1 MVVERAVHIL
11 SSGDMHMR
19 MIKQGAVVVAAL
31 SLVTLGACTLDIQ
44 NPNQPTQEQ
53 VTTSV
58 DGVIALATGL
68 QGRFAQSYGNF
79 AYMAGLVTDEF
90 ASTSAA
96 LISISDAEQGAVPTG
111 TGIADN
117 VFNSIYRTVRTADDL
132 LAGSSALAS
141 QFEPGTRSG
150 IRALAYALK
159 AEALGEAIQSYQR
172 IPINT
177 YNVTAPTYVGR
188 SVALPYIRALL
199 DSAAAEIATTPPSTF
214 FNTSIITPG
223 VSLTNVIQL
232 FRARY
237 ARLANDD
244 ATAIAA
250 SNLVARTGPTA
261 LSLLTFPSP
270 AVNFFANVT
279 GGTNGIAPRR
289 QYRTSMDP
297 QDQRWQY
304 FVTPSTT
311 LTGRVGALL
320 DPWSRY
326 ANPQAPMPVYMP
338 DEALLIKAEA
348 LTRQNQLAAAQPVL
362 DSVRTD
368 CTGGRGIDDPK
379 ACLSPLGGQLT
390 QQQLIAEIYNQRK
403 YELFSTGLR
412 WEDTRRLSAIIGPVA
427 APAVP
432 TSGQRCWLPYAVGD
446 RNANPNA
453 TFAALPDPTEPS
465 SFPAGCPTT

>member
-1 MVVERAVHIL
+1 
-11 SSGDMHMR
+11 MR
-19 MIKQGAVVVAAL
+19 MNRTCAVAVAAASIGIAGC
-31 SLVTLGACTLDIQ
+31 SLDLQ
-44 NPNQPTQEQ
+44 NPNSPTEPQ

-68 QGRFAQSYGNF
+68 QGRFATSYGNF

-96 LISISDAEQGAVPTG
+96 LISISDAEQGAVPSG
-111 TGIADN
+111 TGVADQ
-117 VFNSIYRTVRTADDL
+117 VFNTIYRTVRTADDL
-132 LAGSSALAS
+132 LTGSDNLSS

-150 IRALAYALK
+150 LRALAYALK
-159 AEALGEAIQSYQR
+159 AESLGEALQSYQK

-177 YNVTAPTYVGR
+177 FGVTAPEYVGR
-188 SVALPYIRALL
+188 SIALPYVRALL
-199 DSAAAEIATTPPSTF
+199 DTAASTIAATPPSAF
-214 FNTSIITPG
+214 FIASILTPG
-223 VSLTNVIQL
+223 VSLPNVIQL
-232 FRARY
+232 LRARY
-237 ARLANDD
+237 ARIANDD
-244 ATAIAA
+244 ATALAA
-250 SNLVARTGPTA
+250 ANLVARTGPAA
-261 LSLLTFPSP
+261 LSVLTFPSP
-270 AVNFFANVT
+270 TVNPYANVT

-289 QYRTSMDP
+289 QWRLSMAAE
-297 QDQRWQY
+297 DQRFSY

-326 ANPQAPMPVYMP
+326 GSPQAPFPVYMP

-348 LTRQNQLAAAQPVL
+348 LANQNQLAAAQAAL

-379 ACLSPLGGQLT
+379 ACLPALTTQLT
-390 QQQLIAEIYNQRK
+390 QSQLLAEIYLQRR
-403 YELFSTGLR
+403 YELFGTGLR
-412 WEDTRRLSAIIGPVA
+412 WEDVRRRNAIRGPTA

-432 TSGQRCWLPYAVGD
+432 VDGQRCWLPYSVGD

-453 TFAALPDPTEPS
+453 TFTALPDPTEPAA
-465 SFPAGCPTT
+465 FPATCAVT